1 MKFIENDIVNKKII
15 KLPLS
20 NQQNQIMIKKI
31 LRVSLLLLL
40 ILSSCSRDENQIEN
54 SIIIEASQKTPL
66 TPTQINAKIDES
78 LNTKGTLNWS
88 EASSHLLW
96 SAVVHGNNIVTIGFG
111 NSKTNFERAKT
122 ANNAKI
128 QNNLLAIIMKYEGTT
143 LDKILITADI
153 DLNLMDV
160 IIEKQETIIA
170 LRQSKYIRYVEPADY
185 SYLNVRN
192 AESRS
197 GSPSNSINSSSS
209 SGCGYESQILA
220 AADFTTTTPNAKVPW
235 TFTQHNI
242 PNAWNV
248 STGRGITIGIID
260 TGVSP
265 NQSLLGANFN
275 NGLSTGR
282 TIQKN
287 GVYINS
293 IWPWTTTTDG
303 VNDLCGHGTSMA
315 SVAAAPRND
324 RGLPVGVAYNSNL
337 VTYRAAENVVID
349 GFQEQEAVKKAFTAL
364 GNNAKVKIISM
375 SMGHIFSVGKIEDA
389 IKFAYGKGKL
399 IFCAAGTSTSFTTFV
414 GVIFPAWMPETIAV
428 TGVKEGATLQACSDC
443 HTGGKVEFTVAMQR
457 ATSGNTVPISSYY
470 ENQTDYVG
478 GSSVATATTAGIA
491 ALVWAKNPTW
501 TRDQVLTKMRQSA
514 NLFPNRSSEYGFGNV
529 NAFLAVQ

>member
-1 MKFIENDIVNKKII
+1 MKFIENDIVNKKNI

-40 ILSSCSRDENQIEN
+40 ILSSCSRDENQVEN

-78 LNTKGTLNWS
+78 LNTKGTFNWS

-96 SAVVHGNNIVTIGFG
+96 SAVVNGNNIVTIGFG

-209 SGCGYESQILA
+209 SGCGYESQTLA

-235 TFTQHNI
+235 TFTQHKI
-242 PNAWNV
+242 PNAWNL

-265 NQSLLGANFN
+265 NQSLLGSNFN

-293 IWPWTTTTDG
+293 IWPWSTATDG

-364 GNNAKVKIISM
+364 GNNTKVKIISM

>member
-1 MKFIENDIVNKKII
+1 M
-15 KLPLS
+15 L
-20 NQQNQIMIKKI
+20 KKI
-31 LRVSLLLLL
+31 LRVSLLLVL
-40 ILSSCSRDENQIEN
+40 IFSSCSRDENHSEN
-54 SIIIEASQKTPL
+54 GIVIDETKKNPL
-66 TPTQINAKIDES
+66 TPVQINAKIDES
-78 LNTKGTLNWS
+78 LNKKGTFNWS

-96 SAVVHGNNIVTIGFG
+96 SAVVNGNNIVTIGFG

-122 ANNAKI
+122 ANSAKI
-128 QNNLLAIIMKYEGTT
+128 QNDLLAIITKYEAIA
-143 LDKILITADI
+143 LDKVLIAADA

-160 IIEKQETIIA
+160 IIKNQETIIA
-170 LRQSKYIRYVEPADY
+170 LRQSKYIRYIEPADY

-192 AESRS
+192 VENRS
-197 GSPSNSINSSSS
+197 GSLSNSTNSSSG
-209 SGCGYESQILA
+209 SGCGYESQTLA
-220 AADFTTTTPNAKVPW
+220 AADFTTITPNARVPW
-235 TFTQHNI
+235 NFTQHNI
-242 PNAWNV
+242 PNAWSI
-248 STGRGITIGIID
+248 STGRGITIGVID
-260 TGVSP
+260 TGISP

-282 TIQKN
+282 TIKKN

-315 SVAAAPRND
+315 SVAAAPRNNK
-324 RGLPVGVAYNSNL
+324 GLPVGVAYNSNL
-337 VTYRAAENVVID
+337 VSYRAAENVVID

-364 GNNAKVKIISM
+364 GNNTNVKIISM

-389 IKFAYGKGKL
+389 IKFAFGKGKL
-399 IFCAAGTSTSFTTFV
+399 IFCAAGTSTSFTTFA
-414 GVIFPAWMPETIAV
+414 GVIFPAWMPETVAV
-428 TGVKEGATLQACSDC
+428 TGVKEGTALQACSDC

-470 ENQTDYVG
+470 ENQSDYVG

-501 TRDQVLTKMRQSA
+501 SRDQVLTKMRQSA